1 MTRAASTGGVPR
13 WAAPVSMVLCVLG
26 LADAAYLVYEHYDQ
40 SATFLC
46 SESAHINC
54 AAVTTSRYSW
64 MPPTHFQAG
73 LLEKPHHVG
82 FGIPVSDLGL
92 VFFLVM
98 TVLCLPAMWRHRSAL
113 VSRAR
118 LALVSLG
125 VLSALYLVWVELIAL
140 HGTIC
145 LYCPG
150 VHLITLA
157 LFILVVLA
165 TALREPEPV

>member
-1 MTRAASTGGVPR
+1 
-13 WAAPVSMVLCVLG
+13 MVLCVLG

-98 TVLCLPAMWRHRSAL
+98 TVLCLPVMWRSSAPL
-113 VSRAR
+113 VTRGR
-118 LALVSLG
+118 VGLASLG
-125 VLSALYLVWVELIAL
+125 VLSAIYLVWVELIPL
-140 HGTIC
+140 NGTIC
-145 LYCPG
+145 LYCTG
-150 VHLITLA
+150 VHILTLL
-157 LFILVVLA
+157 LFIVVALA
-165 TALREPEPV
+165 TALRDPDAGQPLSG